1 MNYHDQMIEQFEE
14 NHVLSIDDIQ
24 EAIPDAKQSEIYK
37 NLMQM
42 EQDGVIERV
51 QTKGTIKYELA
62 EDYEDHDHFVCTD
75 CDAVKAIHVD
85 AEGVDDHV
93 ANGSNFSVTIESVC
107 GDCR

>member
-1 MNYHDQMIEQFEE
+1 MSHHEQMLNQFEQ
-14 NHVLSIDDIQ
+14 NHTLSVSDIQ

-62 EDYEDHDHFVCTD
+62 
-75 CDAVKAIHVD
+75 D
-85 AEGVDDHV
+85 AEGLNDHV
-93 ANGSNFSVTIESVC
+93 VQGSNFSVTIESVC
-107 GDCR
+107 ADCR

>member
-1 MNYHDQMIEQFEE
+1 MSHHEQMLNQFEQ
-14 NHVLSIDDIQ
+14 NHTLSVSDIQ

-62 EDYEDHDHFVCTD
+62 KDYEEHDHFVCKD

-85 AEGVDDHV
+85 AEGLNDHV
-93 ANGSNFSVTIESVC
+93 VQGSNFSVTIESVC
-107 GDCR
+107 ADCR